1 MGNNT
6 RYVQDSKLLHEGA
19 GALTGRC
26 VEMARVLRA
35 GNVAQ
40 APHVRG
46 GGKAQAI
53 DTHAQL
59 QGQQEDS
66 AFRRG

>member
-1 MGNNT
+1 MENNT

-19 GALTGRC
+19 GAMAGRC
-26 VEMARVLRA
+26 VEMARVLRV

-46 GGKAQAI
+46 GRKAQAI

-59 QGQQEDS
+59 QGQQADS
-66 AFRRG
+66 ASRGG